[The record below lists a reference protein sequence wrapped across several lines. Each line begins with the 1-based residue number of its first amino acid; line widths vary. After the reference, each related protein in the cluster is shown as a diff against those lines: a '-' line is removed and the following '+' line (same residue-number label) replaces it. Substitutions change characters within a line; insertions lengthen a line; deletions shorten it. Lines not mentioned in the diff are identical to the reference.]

1 MGGAEE
7 REEDGRGKDKD
18 FEAGK
23 LVEEEWLEE
32 GVEGRLWLESMRRIE
47 RERLRWRD
55 E

>member
-7 REEDGRGKDKD
+7 REEEGRGKDAD

-23 LVEEEWLEE
+23 PEEEWLEE
-32 GVEGRLWLESMRRIE
+32 GVEGRLWLSSMRRIE
-47 RERLRWRD
+47 GERLRWRD